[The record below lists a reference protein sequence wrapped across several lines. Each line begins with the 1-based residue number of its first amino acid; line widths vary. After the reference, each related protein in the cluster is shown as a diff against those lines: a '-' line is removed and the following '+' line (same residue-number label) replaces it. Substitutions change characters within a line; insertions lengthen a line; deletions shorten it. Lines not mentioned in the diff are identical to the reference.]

1 MSNAPQL
8 YALYQQLLEQSQ
20 LMLRLA
26 RQGLWDDLIICETD
40 YVNAVHSLARLTQE
54 SEPSTQIQ
62 EQLRPTLRVIP
73 TTKAVKRCCKPEW
86 MNWRSWLVNPPSR
99 KPFSPPTVT
108 GGHVRFRKVIAISI
122 SHLTGGQTLTVSF
135 AGHFCQTCSI
145 LEFRDLMEMVHAQ
158 PNTFTMFSL
167 VLPTGGEL
175 WREVTALAP
184 T

>member
-62 EQLRPTLRVIP
+62 EQLRPTLRVIW

-108 GGHVRFRKVIAISI
+108 GRSCPVPQSNSDI
-122 SHLTGGQTLTVSF
+122 
-135 AGHFCQTCSI
+135 
-145 LEFRDLMEMVHAQ
+145 
-158 PNTFTMFSL
+158 N
-167 VLPTGGEL
+167 
-175 WREVTALAP
+175 
-184 T
+184 

>member
-20 LMLRLA
+20 LMLRPA

-54 SEPSTQIQ
+54 SEPSMQIQ

-73 TTKAVKRCCKPEW
+73 TTKAVKTLLQARMDELAK
-86 MNWRSWLVNPPSR
+86 LVGQSSIQ
-99 KPFSPPTVT
+99 KTVLST
-108 GGHVRFRKVIAISI
+108 YGNGAVMFWFRKVIVISI

-135 AGHFCQTCSI
+135 AVHFCQTCSI

-167 VLPTGGEL
+167 VLPH
-175 WREVTALAP
+175 RR
-184 T
+184 

>member
-54 SEPSTQIQ
+54 SEPSMQIQ

-73 TTKAVKRCCKPEW
+73 TTKAVKTLLQARMDELAKLVGQSSIQKTVLSTYGNQAV
-86 MNWRSWLVNPPSR
+86 MSW
-99 KPFSPPTVT
+99 
-108 GGHVRFRKVIAISI
+108 FRKVIAILI
-122 SHLTGGQTLTVSF
+122 SHLTGVRALTVSF
-135 AGHFCQTCSI
+135 ARHFCQTCSI

-167 VLPTGGEL
+167 VLPH
-175 WREVTALAP
+175 RR
-184 T
+184 

>member
-54 SEPSTQIQ
+54 SEPSMQIQ
-62 EQLRPTLRVIP
+62 EQLRPTLRVILDNEGQ
-73 TTKAVKRCCKPEW
+73 VKTLLQARMDELAK
-86 MNWRSWLVNPPSR
+86 LV
-99 KPFSPPTVT
+99 
-108 GGHVRFRKVIAISI
+108 
-122 SHLTGGQTLTVSF
+122 GQS
-135 AGHFCQTCSI
+135 SI

-167 VLPTGGEL
+167 VLPH
-175 WREVTALAP
+175 RR
-184 T
+184 

>member
-54 SEPSTQIQ
+54 SEPSMQIQ

-73 TTKAVKRCCKPEW
+73 TTKAVKTLLQARMDELAK
-86 MNWRSWLVNPPSR
+86 LVGQSSIQ
-99 KPFSPPTVT
+99 KTVLPPTVT
-108 GGHVRFRKVIAISI
+108 VAVMSSFRKVIAILI
-122 SHLTGGQTLTVSF
+122 SHLTGVRALTVSF

-167 VLPTGGEL
+167 VLPH
-175 WREVTALAP
+175 RR
-184 T
+184 

>member
-1 MSNAPQL
+1 MSNVPQL

-54 SEPSTQIQ
+54 SEPSMQIQ
-62 EQLRPTLRVIP
+62 EQLRPTLRVILDNEGQ
-73 TTKAVKRCCKPEW
+73 VKRCCKPEW
-86 MNWRSWLVNPPSR
+86 MSWRSWLGNPPSR

-108 GGHVRFRKVIAISI
+108 RAVMSWFRKVIAILI
-122 SHLTGGQTLTVSF
+122 SHLTGVRALTVSF
-135 AGHFCQTCSI
+135 ARHFCQTCSI

-167 VLPTGGEL
+167 VLPH
-175 WREVTALAP
+175 RR
-184 T
+184 

>member
-54 SEPSTQIQ
+54 SEPSMQIQ

-73 TTKAVKRCCKPEW
+73 TTKAVKTLLQARMDELAK
-86 MNWRSWLVNPPSR
+86 LVGQSSIQ
-99 KPFSPPTVT
+99 KTVLST
-108 GGHVRFRKVIAISI
+108 YGNQGGHV
-122 SHLTGGQTLTVSF
+122 
-135 AGHFCQTCSI
+135 
-145 LEFRDLMEMVHAQ
+145 
-158 PNTFTMFSL
+158 L
-167 VLPTGGEL
+167 VPQSNSDIN
-175 WREVTALAP
+175 
-184 T
+184 

>member
-62 EQLRPTLRVIP
+62 EQLRPTLRVIW
-73 TTKAVKRCCKPEW
+73 TTKAGKNVAASQ
-86 MNWRSWLVNPPSR
+86 N
-99 KPFSPPTVT
+99 
-108 GGHVRFRKVIAISI
+108 G
-122 SHLTGGQTLTVSF
+122 
-135 AGHFCQTCSI
+135 
-145 LEFRDLMEMVHAQ
+145 
-158 PNTFTMFSL
+158 
-167 VLPTGGEL
+167 
-175 WREVTALAP
+175 
-184 T
+184 